1 MKQGVRMVL
10 MASAATLVVAGTA
23 GAADDIREGKWE
35 FTSEMQMEGMPQM
48 PALPPGVALPPGISV
63 STRGNT
69 MHSTV
74 VKCIT
79 KEDLVPGSSE
89 QKNDAKC
96 KTTKMERRGN
106 TVKWRTVC
114 NDGGMK
120 MTGNGVATYSGAV
133 MDSTMTMTTEGQGQ
147 SIKQTVKTKGKYLGL
162 CGK

>member
-1 MKQGVRMVL
+1 MNQGVRMVL
-10 MASAATLVVAGTA
+10 MVVSATLVLAGTA
-23 GAADDIREGKWE
+23 EAADDIREGKWE

-74 VKCIT
+74 VKCVT
-79 KEDLVPGSSE
+79 KEDLLPASSE

-106 TVKWRTVC
+106 MVKWSTVC

-147 SIKQTVKTKGKYLGL
+147 SIRQTVKTKGKSLGL

>member
-1 MKQGVRMVL
+1 
-10 MASAATLVVAGTA
+10 
-23 GAADDIREGKWE
+23 
-35 FTSEMQMEGMPQM
+35 
-48 PALPPGVALPPGISV
+48 
-63 STRGNT
+63 

-79 KEDLVPGSSE
+79 KEDLVPASSE

-106 TVKWRTVC
+106 TVKWSTVC

-147 SIKQTVKTKGKYLGL
+147 SIRQTVKTKGKYLGL